1 MKVQTRCSR
10 FGRHLIVPALLAPIL
25 LGAKPVTKTKAQPP
39 SVPAPVFVMAY
50 NVENLF
56 DTEHDEGKDDWTY
69 LPAAQKK
76 TTAYRQRCAE
86 TSSSKQRTTECEEFD
101 WTETQLKTKLERISK
116 ILISANQG
124 QCADVLVLVEIE
136 NIKVLERLRTEFLGP
151 CNYKPGIL
159 LEGGDRRGI
168 DTAILSR
175 FERTGEPVLHPV
187 DLVSSRTKGEIR
199 RTRDIL
205 EASLKLPNGDI
216 LTAFGIHFPAPYHP
230 FSERLEAMETLNKAA
245 RKAAEKSH
253 IVLAAGDFNTN
264 AKEDSRLYRSIA
276 AKDWQV
282 SHLEGCHQCL
292 GTHFFKKEESWSFL
306 DSIMVWRGGQEQP
319 QHQWTLDRDSVAV
332 VKGFDFQT
340 TPDGLPIG
348 WESAAVPGQSDHLPI
363 TLQLK
368 AVPRPKK

>member
-1 MKVQTRCSR
+1 MNFQLNVSR
-10 FGRHLIVPALLAPIL
+10 FIGHFMLPALLTPFL
-25 LGAKPVTKTKAQPP
+25 MGAKPATKAKAVAVP
-39 SVPAPVFVMAY
+39 PAPIFVMAY

-76 TTAYRQRCAE
+76 TDEFKKRCAE
-86 TSSSKQRTTECEEFD
+86 TSSNKHRTTECESFD
-101 WTETQLKTKLERISK
+101 WSEVELKTKLERIGR
-116 ILISANQG
+116 ILSSANSG
-124 QCADVLVLVEIE
+124 KCADVLILVEIE
-136 NIKVLERLRTEFLGP
+136 NIKVLERLRTEFLAA

-175 FERTGEPVLHPV
+175 FERMGEPRLHSIDFIESRKTGENPRSR
-187 DLVSSRTKGEIR
+187 DL
-199 RTRDIL
+199 L
-205 EASLKLPNGDI
+205 EASFKLPSGDI

-230 FSERLEAMETLNKAA
+230 FIERKEAMETLNKAA
-245 RKAAEKSH
+245 RKAAEQAH

-276 AKDWQV
+276 AKDWLV
-282 SHLEGCHQCL
+282 AHLEGCRQCL
-292 GTHFFKKEESWSFL
+292 GTHYFKREDSWSFL
-306 DSIMVWRGGQEQP
+306 DSIMVFKGGKE
-319 QHQWTLDRDSVAV
+319 HDKYQWTLDGDSVAV

-340 TPDGLPIG
+340 DADGVPMA
-348 WESAAVPGQSDHLPI
+348 WENAKVPGQSDHLPI

-368 AVPRPKK
+368 AVPRKK